1 VDFSLLLCNTHAG
14 DFICAEIAQIGRLD
28 RMDLLRALRTFT
40 RIAETGSFSA
50 VARELHE
57 SHSAVTRLIGQLE
70 AHFGVRLFHRT
81 TRKLSLTEDGRDLL
95 GHAQQML
102 ELAETMEEGLRQHR
116 SSPHGHVRLGSPVAF
131 GLFLTPRVPAL
142 LARHPGLSLEL
153 VMSDHLGDL
162 IEDRLDLTVRVG
174 PIADASLVARV
185 VGTFRRLAVASPAYL
200 DRRGAPRTPA
210 ELTQHECI
218 LHHNAWR
225 DAETWSF
232 KGPDGLVQVQVSGRF
247 GADNSEAIQDAA
259 LGGHGIALLWETR
272 VLDDIRA
279 GRLQR
284 ILPDYSSTESQAL
297 IVYPSRRHLPP
308 RTRVVIDF
316 VVELLQE
323 LEQQRNAAKRAAP
336 VEEAWLV

>member
-1 VDFSLLLCNTHAG
+1 
-14 DFICAEIAQIGRLD
+14 
-28 RMDLLRALRTFT
+28 MDLLRGLGTFS

-95 GHAQQML
+95 VHAQQLL
-102 ELAETMEEGLRQHR
+102 ELAETMEEELRRHR
-116 SSPHGHVRLGSPVAF
+116 SSPHGHVRIGSSVAF
-131 GLFLTPRVPAL
+131 GLFLTPRVPPL
-142 LARHPGLSLEL
+142 LARYPGLSLEF
-153 VMSDHLGDL
+153 VMSDHVGDM
-162 IEDRLDLTVRVG
+162 IEDRLDVAVRTG

-185 VGTFRRLAVASPAYL
+185 AGKFRRLVVAAPAYL
-200 DRRGAPRTPA
+200 ERRGMPRTPT
-210 ELTQHECI
+210 ELADHECI
-218 LHHNAWR
+218 LHHNLNGRDVGAWR
-225 DAETWSF
+225 F
-232 KGPDGLVQVQVSGRF
+232 IGPDGRTEVQVAGRF
-247 GADNSEAIQDAA
+247 GADSSEAVHDAA
-259 LGGHGIALLWETR
+259 LGGQGIALLWETR
-272 VLDDIRA
+272 VVDDIRA

-284 ILPDYSSTESQAL
+284 VLADYSSPEAEAF

-316 VVELLQE
+316 VIDQLRE

-336 VEEAWLV
+336 AEEAWLV